1 MLVVTF
7 LDKSI
12 NSNDMNMKT
21 IPDTRIQN
29 TMALFRQ
36 TLRLATMTRSVPV
49 ALYHEKVT
57 TSSVTEFKCTFSGK
71 TLFGS
76 LEWPFLDISHFHR

>member
-1 MLVVTF
+1 
-7 LDKSI
+7 
-12 NSNDMNMKT
+12 
-21 IPDTRIQN
+21 
-29 TMALFRQ
+29 MALFRQ

-71 TLFGS
+71 ALFGS
-76 LEWPFLDISHFHR
+76 LEWPFRNIVKFSRNFDDSSTLAVSQEG